1 VKLVPTRRTDYA
13 IRACILLTTVD
24 APPVPANAIG
34 EAMDIPTG
42 FLQQVLRELQ
52 RAGLVTSRPGPT
64 GGYALAR
71 PADEITLLQIVE
83 ALEGPLR
90 PAECALRGGPCHWD
104 DVCALHWVWSSAR
117 DALCEELERATLEQV
132 AADDRALAEGRRA
145 APADSHRASGV
156 SGG

>member
-1 VKLVPTRRTDYA
+1 MKLVPTRRTDYG
-13 IRACILLTTVD
+13 IRALIFLANAEASPL
-24 APPVPANAIG
+24 PAGAIG

-52 RAGLVTSRPGPT
+52 QAGLVTSRPGPA

-71 PADEITLLQIVE
+71 PAGEITVLQIVE

-90 PAECALRGGPCHWD
+90 SAECALRGGPCHWD

-117 DALCEELERATLEQV
+117 DALCDELAGATLARV
-132 AADDRALAEGRRA
+132 AADDRALAEGTRA
-145 APADSHRASGV
+145 TPADSHRRP
-156 SGG
+156 